1 MTAYHWRPSAD
12 LSVLRLRAELLAQI
26 RAFFAACGVLEVET
40 PALSAAAIT
49 DPHLASFNTC
59 YSGPGSQHGR
69 PLYLHTSPEF
79 AMKRLLAAGSGCIYQ
94 IARVFR
100 DGEAG
105 SRHNPEFTLLEWYR
119 VGFDHHRLMDEVAE
133 LVGML
138 LAGRLTLAEPERLSY
153 RQIFQHHLNL
163 DPHRATVADLA
174 ACAETR
180 NISIPTGMPLDDP
193 DPWLDLLLT
202 HCVEP
207 RLGSGRLT
215 FVHDYPASQAALA
228 RLRPDDPPVGE
239 RFELYINGIE
249 LANGFHEL
257 GDTVEQRHRFAQE
270 NAARRAAGLP
280 VMPVDEHLLAALE
293 FGLPDCAGVALGF
306 DRLVMLATR
315 KTSLAEVLAFPLDR
329 A

>member
-49 DPHLASFNTC
+49 DPHLASFKTC

-138 LAGRLTLAEPERLSY
+138 LAGRLALAEPERLSY

-180 NISIPTGMPLDDP
+180 NVSIPTGMPLDDP

-257 GDTVEQRHRFAQE
+257 GDAVEQRRRFAQE

-280 VMPVDEHLLAALE
+280 IMPMDEHLLAALE